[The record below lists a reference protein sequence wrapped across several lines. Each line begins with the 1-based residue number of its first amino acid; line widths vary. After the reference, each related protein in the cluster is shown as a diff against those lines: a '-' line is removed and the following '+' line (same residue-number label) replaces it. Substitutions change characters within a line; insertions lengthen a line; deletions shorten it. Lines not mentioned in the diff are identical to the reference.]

1 MIVIIIMSKNVVDYK
16 KKVTVETT
24 DVLVVGGGP
33 AGIAAAIASARNGAK
48 TILVEQYGFLGGMA
62 TAGLVGPFMT
72 SYSLDGKEQIIRGIF
87 EELVIRMEKMGGA
100 IHPSKTSAG
109 TPYSAYLV
117 YGHNHV
123 TPFESEILKVVSFEM
138 MEEAG
143 VKLMLHTSFVDTI
156 VDNGEIKKVVVINKS
171 GLQAI
176 EAKIIVDCTGDADV
190 AFSSGVPFK
199 LGRDSDGL
207 MQPVSM
213 FFRIRNINTEKVARY
228 MEEHKLKDVSSEV
241 QYERPFQ
248 SIVEEA
254 RKNGKFPLERDSV
267 LLFFTPKKGEA
278 LINVSRIHNI
288 DATKAEDLTKAEI
301 EGRKQ
306 VMFLIDFFRKNIP
319 GLENIELAEVAPQIG
334 IRESRHIIGDYVI
347 TQEDVLNS
355 REFDDVVALCS
366 FPIDIHNVIAT
377 KGRFE
382 GVRNNKYYEIPYRT
396 LIPLKINNLLVVGR
410 PISATHEAAGSLRVM
425 PPAFATG
432 QAAGTAAAL
441 AVKNKITPRQLNVQE
456 LQRTLISQKVVLPK
470 RIIA

>member
-1 MIVIIIMSKNVVDYK
+1 MIVMSKNI
-16 KKVTVETT
+16 VTYRKEIPVSST
-24 DVLVVGGGP
+24 DVIVVGGGP
-33 AGIAAAIASARNGAK
+33 SGIAAAIASARNGAK
-48 TILVEQYGFLGGMA
+48 TTLVERYGFLGGMA

-72 SYSLDGKEQIIRGIF
+72 SYSLDGKEQIIRGIY

-100 IHPSKTSAG
+100 IHPSKVAAG
-109 TPYSAYLV
+109 TSYSAYLV

-123 TPFESEILKVVSFEM
+123 TPFESEILKLATFEM

-143 VKLMLHTSFVDTI
+143 VKLLLHTYFVDTI
-156 VDNGEIKKVVVINKS
+156 VDDGKIKKVVVVNKS

-190 AFSSGVPFK
+190 AYSSGVPCK
-199 LGRDSDGL
+199 KGREIDGL

-213 FFRIRNINTEKVARY
+213 FFRVKNINTEKVEQY
-228 MEEHKLKDVSSEV
+228 MAKHTPKEVSAETK
-241 QYERPFQ
+241 YERPFQ
-248 SIVEEA
+248 AIVEEA
-254 RKNGKFPLERDSV
+254 KKNGKFPLERDSV
-267 LLFFTPKKGEA
+267 LLFATPKKGEA
-278 LINVSRIHNI
+278 LVNLSRIHNI
-288 DATKAEDLTKAEI
+288 DSTNAEDLVKAEI

-306 VMFLIDFFRKNIP
+306 VMFLINFFKENIP
-319 GLENIELAEVAPQIG
+319 GLENVELAEVAPQIG
-334 IRESRHIIGDYVI
+334 IRESRHIVGDYVI

-355 REFDDVVALCS
+355 REFDDVIALCS
-366 FPIDIHNVIAT
+366 FPIDIHNVVAT

-382 GVRNNKYYEIPYRT
+382 GVKNNKYYEIPYRT
-396 LIPLKINNLLVVGR
+396 LTPLKVDNLLVGGR

-441 AVKNKITPRQLNVQE
+441 AAKKGITPRQLDYRE

-470 RIIA
+470 RVAR